1 MRQLLPYSIS
11 CVKKAEAAV
20 DNMRLPKIPKGLA
33 SRIRKAETKLAQQKK
48 VNDRKKEIMAMRK
61 KLESLKKKF

>member
-1 MRQLLPYSIS
+1 MLHSIS
-11 CVKKAEAAV
+11 CVARGDVVA

-33 SRIRKAETKLAQQKK
+33 ARIRKAETKLAQKKK
-48 VNDRKKEIMAMRK
+48 VDDRKKEIVAMRK